1 MTTTT
6 TNNNNNSQANTI
18 LNPEIPIE
26 IISEEEMA
34 LIDAALLAARTL
46 TTTTTTIPSSMLSL
60 SSPTRNAISV
70 QSIVMLSKRGLSGC
84 TSSSSQS
91 DVEELGNLRMS
102 QHNNNNNNNNNNNK
116 KKKSR
121 LADSLVNRFRRKSGL
136 FVTDI
141 TASEWC
147 EKQVDL
153 LFQYGKPKATRAMKA
168 GTARHAKLEQE
179 VIQRVQVQI
188 RSLEDKWAIKLMNF
202 IVEGVWVVG
211 VIDEIRMPIEETS
224 RSPLLVDTKTRVRDT
239 FPSEPQRRNGRL
251 QLMCYKYLWDNL
263 VAGNLQWTQF
273 FDFFALDRYSPLSDE
288 IIEMTANSGC
298 PSKTLDDMV
307 KYFRNACSM
316 LPLADSELLLRY
328 ELQKDNSM
336 IGEDKFTYNSDFLES
351 QIHTSLEFWRG
362 ERQPSYAAVD
372 ERWKCRF
379 CQFFSRCDLNPDSTT
394 QSSPKKTNL
403 DDTQG

>member
-1 MTTTT
+1 MPLSSSLLADHDLLARFFLFVRAAVT
-6 TNNNNNSQANTI
+6 
-18 LNPEIPIE
+18 LCIE
-26 IISEEEMA
+26 SALAQSFVTLFERRKKIDPQLALALKVSMEEERVRQEA
-34 LIDAALLAARTL
+34 AAKKRAQDAT
-46 TTTTTTIPSSMLSL
+46 
-60 SSPTRNAISV
+60 
-70 QSIVMLSKRGLSGC
+70 KK
-84 TSSSSQS
+84 
-91 DVEELGNLRMS
+91 
-102 QHNNNNNNNNNNNK
+102 HNNNNNK
-116 KKKSR
+116 KKKKKKKSR
-121 LADSLVNRFRRKSGL
+121 LSDSLVNRFRRKSGL

-168 GTARHAKLEQE
+168 DTARHAKLEQG

-188 RSLEDKWAIKLMNF
+188 CSLEDKWAIKLMNF
-202 IVEGVWVVG
+202 IVGANQLFFDGMTRELPCVWVVG

-316 LPLADSELLLRY
+316 LPLADKELL
-328 ELQKDNSM
+328 EAQ
-336 IGEDKFTYNSDFLES
+336 
-351 QIHTSLEFWRG
+351 H
-362 ERQPSYAAVD
+362 
-372 ERWKCRF
+372 
-379 CQFFSRCDLNPDSTT
+379 FS
-394 QSSPKKTNL
+394 SS
-403 DDTQG
+403 